1 MSKRRGMK
9 TYAYPLGGNFVIGI
23 FSSQNEAERK
33 LGIGSGNVSRVVNGK
48 MEAAWS
54 PVLSNYVVFKKEVE

>member
-9 TYAYPLGGNFVIGI
+9 TYAYNLGGNFIGV

-48 MEAAWS
+48 MESTWS
-54 PVLSNYVVFKKEVE
+54 KTLNTLVIFSKEEE

>member
-9 TYAYPLGGNFVIGI
+9 TYAATLGGSIIGV
-23 FSSQNEAERK
+23 FNSQNEAERK

-48 MEAAWS
+48 MESTWS
-54 PVLSNYVVFKKEVE
+54 KTLNTLVIFSKEDK

>member
-1 MSKRRGMK
+1 MSKRREMR
-9 TYAYPLGGNFVIGI
+9 TYAYNLEGNFIGV

-48 MEAAWS
+48 MNAAWS
-54 PVLSNYVVFKKEVE
+54 ETLNTLIRFSKEGK